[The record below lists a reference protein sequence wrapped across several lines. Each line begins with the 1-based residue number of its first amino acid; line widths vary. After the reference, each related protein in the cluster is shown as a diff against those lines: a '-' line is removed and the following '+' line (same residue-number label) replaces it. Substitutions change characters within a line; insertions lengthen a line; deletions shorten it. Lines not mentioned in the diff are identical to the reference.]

1 MSDRRSSGW
10 KRFIKLTQSTE
21 SSAELEEVL
30 IALFTPEE
38 KQQLA
43 LRVELIRELL
53 KGEKPQRD
61 IAQQLGVSIATITR
75 GSNMLKTIRPKLK
88 EFLKQALSS

>member
-1 MSDRRSSGW
+1 MSDRRTMGW
-10 KRFIKLTQSTE
+10 KRFIKLTESTG
-21 SSAELEEVL
+21 SSSELDEVL
-30 IALFTPEE
+30 VALLTPEE
-38 KQQLA
+38 KHQLS

-88 EFLKQALSS
+88 EFLRQALLP